1 MQFKFFWE
9 KVDVDVQRKD
19 QQCYWS
25 SFVCMAAIDK
35 AEVPHFQRKYNKL
48 QIATS
53 TGRLISN
60 WFFEIIDLWPLV
72 EADIESILLPV
83 VLWENWSDGERMVR
97 MRMRMVREWVGWWAR
112 SRRRSC
118 RRSLSVNSCQPAWDQ
133 LRVNCSCEYS
143 IECRQLTIDQSNDIK
158 TVKKSEIVYKNIAN
172 CTVDQKYLSLD
183 YSLTIW
189 TKLQPQ
195 NLDQTSASKFQPSF
209 DIKVSTK
216 LELKNL
222 DQA

>member
-1 MQFKFFWE
+1 MQFKSFWE
-9 KVDVDVQRKD
+9 KVGVDVQRKD

-35 AEVPHFQRKYNKL
+35 AEVPHFQRTFNKL

-60 WFFEIIDLWPLV
+60 WFFEINDLWPLV

-83 VLWENWSDGERMVR
+83 VLWENGSDGERMVR

-118 RRSLSVNSCQPAWDQ
+118 RRSLSVNSCQPAWDEM
-133 LRVNCSCEYS
+133 RVNCSCEYLVNS
-143 IECRQLTIDQSNDIK
+143 QSSHVNRP
-158 TVKKSEIVYKNIAN
+158 EIN
-172 CTVDQKYLSLD
+172 CGSTAAVNTQSTLS
-183 YSLTIW
+183 
-189 TKLQPQ
+189 QV
-195 NLDQTSASKFQPSF
+195 
-209 DIKVSTK
+209 VSTGLRSTAGQLQLWILNWVSSTDNWPK
-216 LELKNL
+216 
-222 DQA
+222 